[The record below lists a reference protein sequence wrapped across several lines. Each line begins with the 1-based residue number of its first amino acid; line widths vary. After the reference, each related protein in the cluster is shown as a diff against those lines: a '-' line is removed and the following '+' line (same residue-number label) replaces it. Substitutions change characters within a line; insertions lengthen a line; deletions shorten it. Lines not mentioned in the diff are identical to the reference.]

1 MAFRE
6 YAMFSQAIQTRGAYP
21 DSRTDRILGAMPDS
35 NIVDDREPGH
45 CPLWHEEERKL
56 VGVFRRG
63 ILKSIMNIPQL

>member
-1 MAFRE
+1 
-6 YAMFSQAIQTRGAYP
+6 MFSQAIQTRGAYP
-21 DSRTDRILGAMPDS
+21 DSRTDRILGAIPDS

>member
-1 MAFRE
+1 
-6 YAMFSQAIQTRGAYP
+6 MFSQAIQTRGAYP

-56 VGVFRRG
+56 VGVFRRV
-63 ILKSIMNIPQL
+63 ILKSIMKTPSGS